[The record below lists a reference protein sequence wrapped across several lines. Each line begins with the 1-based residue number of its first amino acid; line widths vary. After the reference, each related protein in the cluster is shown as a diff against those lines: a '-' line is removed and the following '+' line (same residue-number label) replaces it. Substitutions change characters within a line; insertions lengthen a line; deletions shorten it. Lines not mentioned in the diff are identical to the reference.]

1 MWLLA
6 LWLWCSC
13 VVVWGAELP
22 SVVESEPRMIPQ
34 SFPGRCR
41 RAPPGV
47 AIPKVP
53 GDNGFYIKI
62 SGNPDKYVPGELY
75 TGELWTYVTVTCYN
89 ACVQTPSNVEKRF
102 RKLTLSSGEKRSGTR

>member
-1 MWLLA
+1 MWRHVFLCWA
-6 LWLWCSC
+6 VFCCWGC
-13 VVVWGAELP
+13 VGSGAVEGP
-22 SVVESEPRMIPQ
+22 SVVEAEPRMIPQ

-75 TGELWTYVTVTCYN
+75 TGEFY
-89 ACVQTPSNVEKRF
+89 F
-102 RKLTLSSGEKRSGTR
+102 FSSLFVYENY